1 MKKVLVTATVQ
12 SHLAQFHKPLIEM
25 LKTKGYEVHAAA
37 RNNLIDKDGLQL
49 KESDKTFDIAF
60 ERSPFNKNNL
70 KAYKELKK
78 LMLDYKYDIV
88 HCNTPIAGLITRLAA
103 RPLRKT
109 GTKVIYTAHGFHFY
123 KGAPLKNWLLY
134 YPIEKCLA
142 HLTDK
147 IITINQEDYC
157 LASAKFASQIFFVHG
172 TGVNT
177 RKYNIISKGDKD
189 KLRRELGYLSEHFII
204 LCVGELNKNKNQG
217 TIIRAIAK
225 VRESVPEV
233 KLLLAGDGLMEQT
246 LKNLTDSL
254 GMNDVVDFLGYRNDL
269 ERYLNIC
276 DVSVS
281 ASFREGLP
289 LNVMEAMLCEKSIIA
304 SLNRGHKE
312 LIKDGVTGYLLKPE
326 DSLGFC
332 CRILEL
338 YSSEKLRNDFGQ
350 AGRLAVQPFIEE
362 AVLDELKLVYEVQ

>member
-157 LASAKFASQIFFVHG
+157 LASAKFASL
-172 TGVNT
+172 
-177 RKYNIISKGDKD
+177 KYF
-189 KLRRELGYLSEHFII
+189 LFM
-204 LCVGELNKNKNQG
+204 VQG
-217 TIIRAIAK
+217 
-225 VRESVPEV
+225 
-233 KLLLAGDGLMEQT
+233 
-246 LKNLTDSL
+246 
-254 GMNDVVDFLGYRNDL
+254 
-269 ERYLNIC
+269 
-276 DVSVS
+276 
-281 ASFREGLP
+281 
-289 LNVMEAMLCEKSIIA
+289 
-304 SLNRGHKE
+304 
-312 LIKDGVTGYLLKPE
+312 
-326 DSLGFC
+326 
-332 CRILEL
+332 
-338 YSSEKLRNDFGQ
+338 
-350 AGRLAVQPFIEE
+350 
-362 AVLDELKLVYEVQ
+362 